1 MSASF
6 ALAADPID
14 PVALVE
20 GVRTDEDG
28 ALATFLG
35 TARVVSRGRRVVRL
49 EYEAYEPMVRAEMD
63 RILAE
68 TRERFHVGV
77 IRVVHRLGVVPI
89 GEASVG
95 IVVAAPHRA
104 DALGACRH
112 VIDRIMVRVPIW
124 KKVVFVDGSV
134 WVGEGA

>member
-1 MSASF
+1 
-6 ALAADPID
+6 
-14 PVALVE
+14 
-20 GVRTDEDG
+20 
-28 ALATFLG
+28 
-35 TARVVSRGRRVVRL
+35 
-49 EYEAYEPMVRAEMD
+49 EAYEPMVRAEMD

-68 TRERFHVGV
+68 TRERFRVGA

-95 IVVAAPHRA
+95 IAVAAPHRA

-112 VIDRIMVRVPIW
+112 VIDRIKERVPIW
-124 KKVVFVDGSV
+124 KREVFEDGSE